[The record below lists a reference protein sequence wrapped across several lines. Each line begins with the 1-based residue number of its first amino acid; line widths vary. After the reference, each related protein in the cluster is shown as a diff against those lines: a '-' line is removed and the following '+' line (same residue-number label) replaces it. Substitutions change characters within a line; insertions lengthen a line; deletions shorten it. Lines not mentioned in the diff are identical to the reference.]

1 MGYFW
6 ALAPTFICALSIG
19 ESDFVLVSD
28 FARNGFDPFAVSS
41 AAKASFGMKKDADM
55 YLFWLVGTEQNA
67 TIRRQVIGAVLEQS
81 SGSRRVPNIAVICIF
96 AQ

>member
-19 ESDFVLVSD
+19 ESNFVLGSD

-41 AAKASFGMKKDADM
+41 AAKASFGMKKDVHM
-55 YLFWLVGTEQNA
+55 YLFWLVDTEQNA
-67 TIRRQVIGAVLEQS
+67 AIWRQVIGAVLEQS
-81 SGSRRVPNIAVICIF
+81 NGSRRVANIAAICIF